1 MSTEC
6 SDSATN
12 HIKLP
17 VLLLNLRERFD
28 GKKIGSKMAGTLA
41 ISGRI

>member
-12 HIKLP
+12 YIKLP
-17 VLLLNLRERFD
+17 VLLLNLRERFN
-28 GKKIGSKMAGTLA
+28 GRKIESKTAGTLA